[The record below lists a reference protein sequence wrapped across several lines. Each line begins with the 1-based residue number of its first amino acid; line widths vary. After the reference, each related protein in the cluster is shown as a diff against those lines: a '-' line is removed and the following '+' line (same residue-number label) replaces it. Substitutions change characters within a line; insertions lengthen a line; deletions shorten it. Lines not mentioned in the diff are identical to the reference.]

1 MAITRLVLPRPWTVL
16 CRLIVTFLIMPS
28 QPTALHSLDSSLPRL
43 GFEGGGNWWQLRLAS
58 AEEARGCST
67 LSSNLP
73 SCPLR
78 GCQPPHPPPS
88 PYGLRLIPIQG
99 CPRCD
104 AIGKQLYAPWVEQH
118 SIDGIVVTKNHDNFQ
133 IPSPSIKPAY
143 V

>member
-1 MAITRLVLPRPWTVL
+1 MSWCVVWLSAAFVHAILAQMQQLSCQLIMFNFVKVKEGWSGVSQRDLDKSCWRSHGLYFLPRPWTVL

-78 GCQPPHPPPS
+78 GCHSPAPP
-88 PYGLRLIPIQG
+88 L
-99 CPRCD
+99 
-104 AIGKQLYAPWVEQH
+104 
-118 SIDGIVVTKNHDNFQ
+118 
-133 IPSPSIKPAY
+133 
-143 V
+143 